1 MCYKKHIKDIVAE
14 IFDVVHQVVYE
25 KYNWNIT
32 YKLFLQGYSSALIEY
47 KFMDPMIPCCQ
58 YHCRF
63 LKDSHSYELSILSD
77 IDAFIFWYNHLQ

>member
-14 IFDVVHQVVYE
+14 IFDVVHQVVYD

-47 KFMDPMIPCCQ
+47 KFTDPT
-58 YHCRF
+58 
-63 LKDSHSYELSILSD
+63 
-77 IDAFIFWYNHLQ
+77 